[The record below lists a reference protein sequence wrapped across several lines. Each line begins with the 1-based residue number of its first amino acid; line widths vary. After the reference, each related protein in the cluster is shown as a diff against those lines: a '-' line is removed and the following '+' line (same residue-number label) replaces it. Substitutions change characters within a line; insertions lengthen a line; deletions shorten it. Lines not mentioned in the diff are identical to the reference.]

1 MYCSY
6 RTLKTHQKFQSCQS
20 LLKIFADKIYYIS
33 LLLQW
38 YLQQVKYLREKKCNN
53 IYSGAQLYLFLEIR
67 SESLKRRKRCP
78 WGICHS
84 LCKIHLKLKTVAFEC
99 FIFSSIQY
107 TYESSVD
114 FSGVDQWIFSNIQ
127 ILY

>member
-1 MYCSY
+1 M
-6 RTLKTHQKFQSCQS
+6 
-20 LLKIFADKIYYIS
+20 
-33 LLLQW
+33 
-38 YLQQVKYLREKKCNN
+38 KYLGEKKCNN
-53 IYSGAQLYLFLEIR
+53 IYSGAELYVFLEIR

-84 LCKIHLKLKTVAFEC
+84 LCKIHLKLKTVEFEC

-114 FSGVDQWIFSNIQ
+114 FSGVDQLIFSKHSKLLQRDGWLRSLFSGDGHRTHALGCSENF
-127 ILY
+127 ILNNRNYIIHN